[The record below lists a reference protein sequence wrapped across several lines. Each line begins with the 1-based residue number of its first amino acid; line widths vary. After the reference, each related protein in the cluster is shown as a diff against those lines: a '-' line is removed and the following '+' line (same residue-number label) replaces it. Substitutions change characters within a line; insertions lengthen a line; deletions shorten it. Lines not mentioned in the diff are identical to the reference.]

1 MTEEI
6 NLHPGAMVKCTG
18 HGSLVEPYDAV
29 GPVVVVTEYSA
40 ECASCKYC
48 VETPGL
54 AEAYRR
60 GFDSGVSHAREAMRE
75 FAETLYG
82 AKLRH

>member
-1 MTEEI
+1 MKEEI
-6 NLHPGAMVKCTG
+6 KLHPGAMVKCTG
-18 HGSLVEPYDAV
+18 HGSCVEPYDVV
-29 GPVVVVTEYSA
+29 GQVVVLSEYFA

-48 VETPGL
+48 VETPAL

-75 FAETLYG
+75 FTETLYG
-82 AKLRH
+82 VKLRH